1 MSHPW
6 LCPFLQVVFSPLFVM
21 KSHLPDPVIVLIEKR
36 SLGLRENQLIH
47 GQGHE
52 EPLLNT
58 EADITHHL
66 LFQAR

>member
-1 MSHPW
+1 
-6 LCPFLQVVFSPLFVM
+6 M
-21 KSHLPDPVIVLIEKR
+21 KSHLPDPVIVHIEKR
-36 SLGLRENQLIH
+36 SLGLRESQLIH
-47 GQGHE
+47 GQGRL